1 MSTLADVAREAG
13 VSKATASRAM
23 MRPDMVAAS
32 TLERVRAAAER
43 LGFQPNRAARALT
56 TGRTGMLGLIVP
68 TLANPFFSPLVLG
81 AQRAAE
87 ETDNHLLIGVSEYD
101 AARESALAGRLCEQA
116 DGLVMVAPVGSDAS
130 LRAQA
135 SHRPLVLVDRRVGRL
150 PAVVLDT
157 SAGTAALVQHLCA
170 FGHREIAYV
179 SGPAGS
185 WADAERRTAATEQ
198 AEADGGRLH
207 ILGPLDPTFDAGVAA
222 ARQLPPSVTGV
233 VAYNS
238 YLALGLLHGLTAAGI
253 HVPRDLSLAAADD
266 LNALGATDP
275 PVTALDVPV
284 EEAGALA
291 VARLLEVHAGTR
303 RTVTTRL
310 PTHVLPRGSTAPPPG
325 TAARTPH
332 GAGHGA

>member
-1 MSTLADVAREAG
+1 MATLADVAREAG
-13 VSKATASRAM
+13 VSKATASRAI
-23 MRPDMVAAS
+23 MRPDMVAAP
-32 TLERVRAAAER
+32 TLARVRAAADR

-87 ETDNHLLIGVSEYD
+87 ETDSHLLIGVSEYD
-101 AARESALAGRLCEQA
+101 AAREAALAGRLCEQA

-135 SHRPLVLVDRRVGRL
+135 SRRPLVLVDRRVGRL

-157 SAGTAALVQHLCA
+157 ATGTADLVHHLHA
-170 FGHREIAYV
+170 AGHREIAYL
-179 SGPAGS
+179 SGPPGS
-185 WADAERRTAATEQ
+185 WADAERRKAA
-198 AEADGGRLH
+198 AERAASEGGRLH
-207 ILGPLDPTFDAGVAA
+207 VLGPLDPTFDAGVGA
-222 ARQLPPSVTGV
+222 ARQLPLRVTGV

-238 YLALGLLHGLTAAGI
+238 YLALGLLHGLTAAGV

-266 LNALGATDP
+266 LNALDATDP
-275 PVTALDVPV
+275 PVTALEVPV

-291 VARLLEVHAGTR
+291 VARLLEVHAGVR

-310 PTHVLPRGSTAPPPG
+310 PTRVLPRGSTAPPPG
-325 TAARTPH
+325 GGARGRRT
-332 GAGHGA
+332 GR